1 MGCGTEGAFDKS
13 TAIISI
19 HVDIVIFKLPPPTG
33 LGGVVPKA
41 LCSQIGGE
49 TKGRQ
54 ALIPHSFKKNKD
66 SL

>member
-33 LGGVVPKA
+33 LGGSPKPSVA
-41 LCSQIGGE
+41 
-49 TKGRQ
+49 R
-54 ALIPHSFKKNKD
+54 
-66 SL
+66 